1 MSVSRRLEG
10 SPHAWRPSLARS
22 GTLSGLLRCPFS
34 DLRGCSTIAEDEMKK
49 RGREKEKCRREVI
62 SAGPRGSLAR
72 SPRESFVSLKVTSQV
87 GARVEGSSGH
97 RVNLPSV
104 ISVLSPWLAGRL
116 GPGEVRAPEPGFSS
130 SVRLLATTATILA
143 LRSRL
148 EYEGVSRCSGCAA
161 RESLKYP
168 GRKAL
173 PEAEAFYL

>member
-22 GTLSGLLRCPFS
+22 GTLSGVLRCPFS
-34 DLRGCSTIAEDEMKK
+34 DLRGCSTIAEDEMEK

-173 PEAEAFYL
+173 AEVFYL